1 MIFFVVILIKLIVS
15 NGFLYSYFLNRIL
28 RELCLHYHE
37 NINHEYNNDFNNYK
51 ITDKYKNRTLILFF
65 EFIFNFEIYKTQLVS
80 VFDFYEFMKTFSI
93 LSYIY
98 LRIYYDKYRNFNKNL
113 K

>member
-1 MIFFVVILIKLIVS
+1 MIFFVVILIKLVVS

-28 RELCLHYHE
+28 RDLYLNYYE
-37 NINHEYNNDFNNYK
+37 NNENNDFDNYK

-65 EFIFNFEIYKTQLVS
+65 EFIFNFEIYKTQIVS
-80 VFDFYEFMKTFSI
+80 VFDFYEFMKALSI

-98 LRIYYDKYRNFNKNL
+98 LRIYYDKYKNSNRSL

>member
-1 MIFFVVILIKLIVS
+1 MIFFVVILIKLVVS

-28 RELCLHYHE
+28 RDLCLHYYE
-37 NINHEYNNDFNNYK
+37 NKNDNSDS
-51 ITDKYKNRTLILFF
+51 DKYKNRTLILFF
-65 EFIFNFEIYKTQLVS
+65 EFVFNFEIYKTQLVS
-80 VFDFYEFMKTFSI
+80 VFDFYELIRTLSI

-98 LRIYYDKYRNFNKNL
+98 LKFYYNNHRNSNRKL

>member
-1 MIFFVVILIKLIVS
+1 MIFFVVILIKLVVS

-28 RELCLHYHE
+28 RDLYLHYYE
-37 NINHEYNNDFNNYK
+37 NNDNHDYHDSENYK

-80 VFDFYEFMKTFSI
+80 VFDFYELIRTLSI

-98 LRIYYDKYRNFNKNL
+98 LRIYYNNYRNSNKNL

>member
-1 MIFFVVILIKLIVS
+1 MIFFVVILIKLVVS

-28 RELCLHYHE
+28 RDLCLHYYE
-37 NINHEYNNDFNNYK
+37 NRNDDFDFDKYK
-51 ITDKYKNRTLILFF
+51 ITNKYKNRTLILFF
-65 EFIFNFEIYKTQLVS
+65 EFVFNFEIYKTQLVS
-80 VFDFYEFMKTFSI
+80 VFDFYELIRTFSI

-98 LRIYYDKYRNFNKNL
+98 LKIYYNNHRNSNRKL